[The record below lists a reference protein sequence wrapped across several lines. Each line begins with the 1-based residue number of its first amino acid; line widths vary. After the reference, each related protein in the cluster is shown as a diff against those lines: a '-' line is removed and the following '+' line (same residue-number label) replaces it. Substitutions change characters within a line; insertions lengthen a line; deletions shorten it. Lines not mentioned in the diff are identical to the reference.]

1 MTAQT
6 ETQRTVEANCLPDN
20 RLLDRLAIRELLE
33 NWVLWRDAG
42 QWDRFATVWH
52 AGGRMNA
59 SWFQSDATDFIA
71 GCRKAF
77 DAGMVGMHSLGGSTI
92 EVRGSRAVAYTKMQ
106 ITQRAPLNGVSVD
119 VICDGRF
126 ADALERRDGRW
137 GMVWRQPIY
146 ELDRLIVLDPAATL
160 ALDADLLQSFPQGYR
175 HLGYLQTQ
183 LGFDVSRTLPGTR
196 GLEVEALYSRL
207 EGWLEGADAS
217 CLDTGK
223 H

>member
-1 MTAQT
+1 MTVQT
-6 ETQRTVEANCLPDN
+6 EAQRAVEATSSLHSQ
-20 RLLDRLAIRELLE
+20 LLDRLAIRELLE

-42 QWDRFATVWH
+42 LWDRFATVWH
-52 AGGRMNA
+52 PGGRMNA

-92 EVRGSRAVAYTKMQ
+92 EVRGSRAVAFTKMQ
-106 ITQRAPLNGVSVD
+106 ITQRAPLDGVSVD

-160 ALDADLLQSFPQGYR
+160 KLDPDLFQSFPQGYR

-196 GLEVEALYSRL
+196 GPEVEALYARL

-217 CLDTGK
+217 CLDA
-223 H
+223 